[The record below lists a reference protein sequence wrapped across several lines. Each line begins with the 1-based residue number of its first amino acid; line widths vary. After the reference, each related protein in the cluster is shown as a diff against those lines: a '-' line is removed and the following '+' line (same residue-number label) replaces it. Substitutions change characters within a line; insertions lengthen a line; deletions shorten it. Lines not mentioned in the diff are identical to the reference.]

1 MTITPDFVPFVA
13 ATIPAKTIR
22 VSNTTLFHIAAKQFD
37 DALEWVSIAQM
48 NGVIDPWLFALT
60 EVAIPPVLPTGTPTG
75 LLLVAP
81 GGATAGI
88 PQT

>member
-13 ATIPAKTIR
+13 ATVPAKIDR
-22 VSNTTLFHIAAKQFD
+22 VSNTTLFHIAAKEFN
-37 DALEWVSIAQM
+37 DALDWVSVAQI
-48 NGVIDPWLFALT
+48 NGVIDPWITSMT
-60 EVAIPPVLPTGTPTG
+60 EVQIPPVLPTAAPTG
-75 LLLVAP
+75 ELLVTP